1 MPSFTSGTA
10 YTVDE
15 NNLIAARITA
25 TDAEGD
31 PITYSFA
38 NFSEVVNVSI
48 AAYYDASK
56 FYIDPRTGVITFNK
70 APNFEAPDDYGRDG
84 TYDLMIKITDGA
96 ETAFQLIT
104 ITVGNVNE
112 GLFIASNGGA
122 ASASFS
128 IAEGQTVATTVVA
141 RDFTGPSVTYSITGG
156 YDASRFTIDAATGVL
171 SFVTAPDH
179 ESPADFGR
187 NGVYDVVVSATDGT
201 VTDSQTLAISI
212 ADVNEAPAIW
222 SNNGA
227 ESAAVT
233 VAENQSWSF
242 MTLYATDPERNALTY
257 SIVGGAD
264 AALFTINASTGGLAF
279 IAGPN
284 FEVPSGSDGDNVYHV
299 VVAASD
305 GSLIDTQALAVTVAN
320 VNERPVF
327 TNFNTVPAPTIMV
340 AENSLAV
347 ATLNAVDPEG
357 RAVTYSLAGT
367 DAARFTIDAASGVL
381 SFVAAPD
388 YEAPN
393 DFGANRVYN
402 IEVRASDGAIV
413 TSESLQIEVSDEN
426 EGVPTF
432 TSNGGGDHAVI
443 SIAENSGNV
452 TILAAEDSDSDGL
465 QFGIDGG
472 ADAHLFEYDAATRTL
487 RFRELPDFEQPAD
500 ADGDGVY
507 EVRVGVTDGF
517 LFDYQTLSI
526 TVEDVDDGV
535 AFETAER
542 TFDVAEND
550 VAIGYVQVGPAT
562 PREAR
567 YEIAGGADAG
577 LFAIDR
583 TSGALRFISAPDF
596 ENPADA
602 DGDNVFDVIVLAS
615 DGSSSDTQAVSV
627 TVANA
632 LEPVVFESAQLTYYL
647 PENGLI
653 EVSSTAAGGDGPITY
668 SLGGKDAVLFDID
681 SATGSIHLRGA
692 PGSSTLDFEAPAD
705 HDFDNVYR
713 LTVVASAGNSTAFQ
727 ELSLTITNVNEGLA
741 IFSDGGGE
749 EAQLSVAENS
759 RIVTTVQAKD
769 EDGEPAR
776 YYIAGGADASRFTI
790 DVNTGVLQFVAAPD
804 FETPRDSNGDN
815 VYRLAVVATDGAF
828 EDFQTLSIQ
837 VKDVAEGGGVIYGT
851 SASETFS
858 PSASRRTTEGAD
870 TVYAREGQD
879 TIYGVGGDDL
889 LYGEGGDDVLIGG
902 AGVDRLSGG
911 LGADLFVF
919 QSIGESRLG
928 SADMITDFVRSQ
940 GDRIHL
946 GSIDANTKLSG
957 DQAFKFIGGQSFTST
972 PGQLRVE
979 TSGGNTIIYGDV
991 DGNGVADLQIVLH
1004 GQIPLVASDF
1014 IL

>member
-1 MPSFTSGTA
+1 MPSFTSTTA
-10 YTVDE
+10 YAVDE
-15 NNLIAARITA
+15 NSLVTALITA

-38 NFSEVVNVSI
+38 DFSEVVNVSI

-56 FYIDPRTGVITFNK
+56 FYIDPRTGIITFNK

-84 TYDLMIKITDGA
+84 VYDLMIKITDGY
-96 ETAFQLIT
+96 ETSLQLIT

-112 GLFIASNGGA
+112 GLYIASNGGG
-122 ASASFS
+122 ASAFS
-128 IAEGQTVATTVVA
+128 VAEGQTVATTVVA
-141 RDFTGPSVTYSITGG
+141 RDFTGSSVTYSITGG

-171 SFVTAPDH
+171 SFVAAPDR
-179 ESPADFGR
+179 EAPADFGR
-187 NGVYDVVVSATDGT
+187 NGVYDVVVSATDGA
-201 VTDSQTLAISI
+201 VTDSQTLAITI

-227 ESAAVT
+227 ESASVT

-242 MTLYATDPERNALTY
+242 VTIYATDPERNVLTY

-264 AALFTINASTGGLAF
+264 SALFTINASTGGLAF
-279 IAGPN
+279 IAGSN
-284 FEVPSGSDGDNVYHV
+284 FEAPADTDGDNVYHV

-320 VNERPVF
+320 VDERPVF
-327 TNFNTVPAPTIMV
+327 TTYNTVPAPIITV

-347 ATLNAVDPEG
+347 ATLNAVDPESG
-357 RAVTYSLAGT
+357 AVTYSLAGT
-367 DAARFTIDAASGVL
+367 DAAKFTIDAASGAL

-388 YEAPN
+388 YEVPT
-393 DFGANRVYN
+393 DSGANRVYN
-402 IEVRASDGAIV
+402 IEVRASDGALV
-413 TSESLQIEVSDEN
+413 TSQSLRIEVSDEN

-432 TSNGGGDHAVI
+432 TSDGGGDHAAI

-452 TILAAEDSDSDGL
+452 TTLAAEDSDSGGL
-465 QFGIDGG
+465 VYGIDGG
-472 ADAHLFEYDAATRTL
+472 ADAHLFEYDSATRAL

-500 ADGDGVY
+500 ADGNGVY
-507 EVRVGVTDGF
+507 EIRVGVTDGF

-535 AFETAER
+535 AFETEER
-542 TFDVAEND
+542 AFDVAENN
-550 VAIGYVQVGPAT
+550 VAIGYVQVGPAS

-583 TSGALRFISAPDF
+583 TSGALSFISKADF

-602 DGDNVFDVIVLAS
+602 DGDNVYDVVVLAA
-615 DGSSSDTQAVSV
+615 DGRSSDTQAISV

-632 LEPVVFESAQLTYYL
+632 FEPVAFEAAQVTYYL

-653 EVSSTAAGGDGPITY
+653 DVSSTASGGDGPITY
-668 SLGGKDAVLFDID
+668 SLGGKDAVLFDIN

-692 PGSSTLDFEAPAD
+692 QGSTTLDFEAPSD
-705 HDFDNVYR
+705 HDFDNIYR
-713 LTVVASAGNSTAFQ
+713 LTLVASADNSTAFQ

-749 EAQLSVAENS
+749 VAQLSVAENS
-759 RIVTTVQAKD
+759 RVVTTVQAKD
-769 EDGEPAR
+769 QDGEPAR

-790 DVNTGVLQFVAAPD
+790 DVNSGVLQFVTAPD
-804 FETPRDSNGDN
+804 FETPRDANGDN
-815 VYRLAVVATDGAF
+815 VYDVTVVATDGAF
-828 EDFQTLSIQ
+828 EDIQALSIQ
-837 VKDVAEGGGVIYGT
+837 VKDVAEGGAVLYGT

-870 TVYAREGQD
+870 SVYAREGHD

-919 QSIGESRLG
+919 QSVGDSRLG
-928 SADMITDFVRSQ
+928 AADLITDFVRSQ

-957 DQAFKFIGGQSFTST
+957 DQAFKFIGSQSFTST

-979 TSGGNTIIYGDV
+979 TSGGNTTIYGDV
-991 DGNGVADLQIVLH
+991 DGNGLADLQIVAQ
-1004 GQIPLVASDF
+1004 GQIPLMSSDF